1 MATFLK
7 ALPAILKLV
16 SIIAACWATGN
27 WKDWQALGGMVSLQ
41 NLIAVFLPIAVG
53 GGAISTA
60 IVMDHKRTTKARAQM
75 PELGEDTARHETEL
89 LTQLFHIALE
99 QNSEAKQLK
108 IVELAKCGGLAK

>member
-7 ALPAILKLV
+7 ILPALLKLV
-16 SIIAACWATGN
+16 GLIFAAWSAGN
-27 WKDWQALGGMVSLQ
+27 WGILQQGGGDILKY
-41 NLIAVFLPIAVG
+41 LIAVLLPGSGAV
-53 GGAISTA
+53 AAMATA
-60 IVMDHKRTTKARAQM
+60 SVMDHKRTTKARAQM

-99 QNSEAKQLK
+99 QGSEAKQLK